1 MSRDVGPG
9 QELLFGA
16 PERVASEPVATPRA
30 STLATVVVAT
40 DGSCLSNPGPGG
52 WCWFV
57 DDGCWAA
64 GGEPDTTNNR
74 MELLAVLEA
83 VTSVPRD
90 HPLLVRADSS
100 YTIDACTKWIHGWK
114 RRGWKTAQG
123 AAVKNREIIEAID
136 LELASRTVTFEWVK
150 GHAGHLLN
158 EAADLRCRAA
168 AESVQRARGVAT
180 GPGWADRE

>member
-1 MSRDVGPG
+1 MRREVGPG
-9 QELLFGA
+9 QELLFGV
-16 PERVASEPVATPRA
+16 PERAASEPVATA
-30 STLATVVVAT
+30 MSTVIVAT

-57 DDGCWAA
+57 NEGCWAA
-64 GGEPDTTNNR
+64 GGEADTTNNR
-74 MELLAVLEA
+74 MELLAVLQA
-83 VTSVPRD
+83 VTTVPRD

-136 LELASRTVTFEWVK
+136 LALASRMVTFEWVK
-150 GHAGHLLN
+150 GHAGHVLN
-158 EAADLRCRAA
+158 EAADGRCRAA
-168 AESVQRARGVAT
+168 AESVQRVRVVDT
-180 GPGWADRE
+180 GPGWQDRE

>member
-9 QELLFGA
+9 QEMLFGA
-16 PERVASEPVATPRA
+16 PERVGNEPVATAMP
-30 STLATVVVAT
+30 TVVVAT
-40 DGSCLSNPGPGG
+40 DGSCLRNPGPGG

-57 DDGCWAA
+57 DGGRWAA
-64 GGEPDTTNNR
+64 GGERDTTNNR

-83 VTSVPRD
+83 LTAVPRD
-90 HPLLVRADSS
+90 HALLVRADSS

-136 LELASRTVTFEWVK
+136 LALATRTVTFEWVK
-150 GHAGHLLN
+150 GHAGHALN
-158 EAADLRCRAA
+158 EAADARCRAA
-168 AESVQRARGVAT
+168 AESVQRARVVDT
-180 GPGWADRE
+180 GPGWAGRE